1 MSGGPNVAALDGQIS
16 VPWRRIA
23 PVVAEMSP
31 AAAVLGRET
40 VGGVVVGGTVVELVL
55 ANSPWSRGPVV
66 WDSTFGPQLP
76 NRRGMMAAIGAA

>member
-55 ANSPWSRGPVV
+55 ANSPWSRGTP
-66 WDSTFGPQLP
+66 SFGTPRSDRSCP
-76 NRRGMMAAIGAA
+76 TVAG